1 MSSTATPVASPFN
14 CRSSQVSVHSAHS
27 YSRPVQYC
35 NYSTVRRAPVHS
47 RPGPPRQ
54 HPHRGLS
61 HARRAAVQPATKSPT
76 EFRAVPPTPRPM
88 ALPAAVL
95 LLAAA
100 APLTQAAAL
109 GKFVGEPDCQCDP
122 SRSGFCNY
130 GEELTTT
137 FDCRGPGAK
146 CSSAILDHLLNDT
159 NPK

>member
-1 MSSTATPVASPFN
+1 
-14 CRSSQVSVHSAHS
+14 
-27 YSRPVQYC
+27 
-35 NYSTVRRAPVHS
+35 
-47 RPGPPRQ
+47 
-54 HPHRGLS
+54 
-61 HARRAAVQPATKSPT
+61 
-76 EFRAVPPTPRPM
+76 M